1 MIVVIGSVS
10 LRDDEPEGRAARIAL
25 SAAATGARV
34 QLISKVGDDPAGD
47 ALLLGLANGG
57 VGHAAILRD
66 AAFST
71 NRRVATH
78 DVAGGISEPDPEAG
92 ERDGGVGVRHPS
104 LDAADVGLA
113 LRYLGDYTVL
123 VVADPEASAG
133 LVEATDAARWAGAHL
148 IVVIGPGATPPAALP
163 DDTVVVEADGESSD
177 SGDGLADLLGR
188 YAAAVDRG
196 EAARTSFVDFAA
208 AASGGSS
215 R

>member
-1 MIVVIGSVS
+1 MVIGSVS
-10 LRDDEPEGRAARIAL
+10 LRDDEPDGRAARIAL

-71 NRRVATH
+71 DRRVATD

-92 ERDGGVGVRHPS
+92 ERDNAAGMGVRHPS
-104 LDAADVGLA
+104 LDSADVGLA
-113 LRYLGDYTVL
+113 LRYLGDYRVL

-196 EAARTSFVDFAA
+196 DAAPTSFVDFAA

-215 R
+215 S